1 MQGNKWIG
9 TALGG
14 LAKFD
19 GVNWRVYNRLNS
31 GLPHN
36 WVSAIAI
43 DRQGNKWIGTLGGG
57 LAVYREGGV
66 ILDVYEKDEKIMPK
80 EFALYQNYP
89 NPFNPSTF
97 IIFDLPREAKVKL
110 GVYDVMGRL
119 VKVLIDEQMQAGRY
133 RVEFR
138 GDGLASGV
146 YFYRLEAGGFVSV
159 KKMVLVK

>member
-1 MQGNKWIG
+1 
-9 TALGG
+9 
-14 LAKFD
+14 FD
-19 GVNWRVYNRLNS
+19 GVNWRVYNTSNS
-31 GLPHN
+31 GLPDN
-36 WVSAIAI
+36 WVYAIAI
-43 DRQGNKWIGTLGGG
+43 DGQGNKWIGTYEG

-97 IIFDLPREAKVKL
+97 IKFDLPREAKVKL